1 MKLVGASIMTLA
13 AALLIVG
20 GAHAPHWDTG
30 LFVMIIGSIVGLIG
44 LAGWFAALKEKS

>member
-1 MKLVGASIMTLA
+1 MKLIGASIMTLA
-13 AALLIVG
+13 ASVLLVG

-44 LAGWFAALKEKS
+44 LTGWFAALKEKT